1 MQKKYICT
9 SHIIPNYYE
18 PGIEFKQRYIKN
30 KIVILTDTAN
40 NEYER
45 DRETNST
52 IQKVGPA
59 ARACL

>member
-18 PGIEFKQRYIKN
+18 PRIEFKQRYIKN